1 MFFFFHLNFKSSYTT
16 SPLVATMWKKMLH
29 APEANALQPI
39 RERPSVQTLLT
50 NHTALFVLRIIFHI
64 ERNRWRAVKK
74 RYAKKK
80 IQKKKQ
86 DKQFAKLWI
95 CKRMSQAL
103 PRWVTSFVLVWQMTR
118 VIFDAN
124 ESVTLN
130 HVTHSKFASRREV
143 KSTKCG
149 DTCATVTPYKE
160 Q

>member
-1 MFFFFHLNFKSSYTT
+1 MQLWGEMERKPIKKWQSADLNQLFPANIVPFCLMHVFFSHLNFKSSYTT

-80 IQKKKQ
+80 TQKKNKINNLQ
-86 DKQFAKLWI
+86 SYGYAKECHKL
-95 CKRMSQAL
+95 SHGESL
-103 PRWVTSFVLVWQMTR
+103 PLYLFDRWREWYSMQM
-118 VIFDAN
+118 N
-124 ESVTLN
+124 L
-130 HVTHSKFASRREV
+130 
-143 KSTKCG
+143 
-149 DTCATVTPYKE
+149 
-160 Q
+160 